1 MGVSTC
7 TLKGGGGGGG
17 AYLKAGMGV
26 STCLFNSLW
35 SRVHSLVSTIH
46 GEGWEGGAES
56 EGRKGGRRGIECV
69 SCGPLIS

>member
-1 MGVSTC
+1 MC
-7 TLKGGGGGGG
+7 P
-17 AYLKAGMGV
+17 AGMGV
-26 STCLFNSLW
+26 STCLFNSLCIFR
-35 SRVHSLVSTIH
+35 SRVHNSWVSTIH